1 MLNIKN
7 KKEGGNQ
14 VIKKIIHAF
23 QPIDD
28 TEAVGEVIK
37 DERLRWFV
45 ALTNNPLVTKF
56 NLTEID
62 QKVTQVVMAPGRY
75 YVWVSSLACC
85 DGEEEEEHIIWK
97 CRNFGEVWEL
107 LTSLHEPYVTE
118 QELARWACQG
128 MEYRMWFGGV
138 PLLVQARESINEETP
153 DVHLNTMEKEAL
165 SILEKV
171 RKEKEN
177 RKME

>member
-1 MLNIKN
+1 M
-7 KKEGGNQ
+7 
-14 VIKKIIHAF
+14 
-23 QPIDD
+23 
-28 TEAVGEVIK
+28 
-37 DERLRWFV
+37 RWFV
-45 ALTNNPLVTKF
+45 SLVNNPSVVKF

-138 PLLVQARESINEETP
+138 PLLVQAREFINEETP

-165 SILEKV
+165 SILEKI